1 MILFRLVFSQKPK
14 TRIKFLVIDGL
25 VKKNISV
32 FCLRWIALY
41 FKSMPNPAEFYKRIF
56 LNVIAVCIIVPW
68 CDLFFIPN
76 KIDFASF
83 AACYSQRWL
92 IHANLIRQM
101 YLQKP
106 FIQYKCYKKYRVI
119 LIIDDMNYC
128 TMENGNSNANK
139 YALKIEPRKT
149 D

>member
-1 MILFRLVFSQKPK
+1 
-14 TRIKFLVIDGL
+14 
-25 VKKNISV
+25 
-32 FCLRWIALY
+32 
-41 FKSMPNPAEFYKRIF
+41 
-56 LNVIAVCIIVPW
+56 
-68 CDLFFIPN
+68 
-76 KIDFASF
+76 
-83 AACYSQRWL
+83 
-92 IHANLIRQM
+92 M

-139 YALKIEPRKT
+139 YALKIELRKT